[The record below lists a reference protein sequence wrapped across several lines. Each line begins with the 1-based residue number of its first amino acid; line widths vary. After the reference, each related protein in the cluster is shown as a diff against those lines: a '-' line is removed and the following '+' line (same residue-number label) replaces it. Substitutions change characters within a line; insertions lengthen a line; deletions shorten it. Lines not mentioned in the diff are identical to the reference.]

1 MKFRTLAAIVA
12 FGLATST
19 AQAAAPRLT
28 IPYQPSGMAT
38 ALLDSVNVWG
48 EVYPVPAA
56 GVEAAVG
63 RALQGQSPADQV
75 AAVVIDSTLHFAI
88 GRTSEQLPE
97 ASSRM
102 ERGGVPIEYDE
113 KCGVTPEKGDRL
125 VATYSKSNNVLSAE
139 LDVRVVRYLPFSDE
153 SDEPLDLTKPG
164 VCEQE
169 THSRMFLSGVLRLKR
184 AGKLQQEVPVLLQSI
199 VEPRS

>member
-1 MKFRTLAAIVA
+1 MKFRVLAAVLA
-12 FGLATST
+12 LGLSIGA
-19 AQAAAPRLT
+19 AQAAAPQLT
-28 IPYQPSGMAT
+28 VPYQPSGMAS
-38 ALLDSVNVWG
+38 ALLESVNVWG
-48 EVYPVPAA
+48 EVYPVSPA
-56 GVEAAVG
+56 GVEAALG

-88 GRTSEQLPE
+88 GRANEQLPE
-97 ASSRM
+97 ASSKM
-102 ERGGVPIEYDE
+102 ERKGSPIEYDE

-125 VATYSKSNNVLSAE
+125 IATYGKFNNLLSAE

-153 SDEPLDLTKPG
+153 SDEPLDLAKPG

-169 THSRMFLSGVLRLKR
+169 THSRMFLSGVLRIKR

>member
-1 MKFRTLAAIVA
+1 MNFRALAASIA
-12 FGLATST
+12 LGLVMGT
-19 AQAAAPRLT
+19 AQAASPQLT
-28 IPYQPSGMAT
+28 IPYQPSGMAS
-38 ALLDSVNVWG
+38 ALLESVNVWG

-56 GVEAAVG
+56 GVEAALG

-88 GRTSEQLPE
+88 GRTSEQLQE
-97 ASSRM
+97 ATSKM
-102 ERGGVPIEYDE
+102 ERKGSPIEYDE

-125 VATYSKSNNVLSAE
+125 VATYGKPNNLLSAE

-153 SDEPLDLTKPG
+153 SDEPLDLSKPG

-169 THSRMFLSGVLRLKR
+169 THSRMFLSGVLRVKR
-184 AGKLQQEVPVLLQSI
+184 AGKLLQELPVLLQSI